1 MAKILAP
8 NKQYN
13 GISAGVAFTNGTGES
28 DNPVLLDWFRSKG
41 YEVEES
47 EWSMEYHT
55 DKMDEKSTEDEPP
68 TIPEAAS
75 DDEDEEQEDNQEAK
89 LEELNAEELTDYAK
103 EHGIDIGRATSK
115 DGILAKIKEA

>member
-28 DNPVLLDWFRSKG
+28 DNPVLLDWFKDKG
-41 YEVEES
+41 YEVEEP
-47 EWSMEYHT
+47 EEPEPE
-55 DKMDEKSTEDEPP
+55 DNLTEGEDGQDEPP
-68 TIPEAAS
+68 TVPES
-75 DDEDEEQEDNQEAK
+75 DEDQEDNQEPQ

-103 EHGIDIGRATSK
+103 DHGIDIGRATSK